1 VRRMDTTQLSQ
12 LIVALTGLITAV
24 ITLVKVLQ
32 HETIFRSTN
41 DAVKSTNGA
50 VIQATKAAS
59 EASQAAQSSQMLIN
73 THLDA
78 LTAAAEAFA
87 KQNLSKPPS

>member
-1 VRRMDTTQLSQ
+1 MTRMDTTQLSQ
-12 LIVALTGLITAV
+12 LIVALTGLVTAI

-32 HETIFRSTN
+32 HETIFKSTD

-50 VIQATKAAS
+50 VVRATQAAS
-59 EASQAAQSSQMLIN
+59 EAAQSAQASQLLIN

-78 LTAAAEAFA
+78 LTAAADAFA
-87 KQNLSKPPS
+87 KQNLQKPQA